1 MKNNHDLT
9 PNRMNKY
16 AIRKLSVGTASL
28 LVGSVLVFGISNDA
42 NAAEN
47 DLSKDSKALS
57 TNVNEEDNHLVDIEK
72 ANSNEQNPV
81 NDFSESHDIH
91 NDNLNTSD
99 SASEQSVVE
108 NKPTVNNTAEIDT
121 SNKEREVAVN
131 TTKNKVT
138 DNKENNNNTSNV
150 IEKEIEESKAN
161 KTNEENSE
169 IVKTENKMKAAHNF
183 DNSSQK
189 FENRETSDIAEKATI
204 NQSEAQNR
212 EDISHV
218 ENNTST
224 KLEVKDEVNTQSE
237 NIKPASEH
245 NVPDRNN
252 TESVLNTKESNN
264 AVAKVRK
271 RRSIINRKTSSKA
284 MTEDS
289 AVEALEYSEN
299 YTFQTLI
306 FDPES
311 LAKNSVLNS
320 KTIPFEIHSYM
331 TGANSGDRYK
341 INLQL
346 DPIIANHVTRITVNP
361 AGRTSP
367 VQFVRLSNKQGR
379 LTNIWQVNFIRANNG
394 LFGGGEILSQY
405 TASNGVIYLDTTVKN
420 ILNSMNNKHD
430 KLNYLIYVKDNS
442 ENKKIQTSETSG
454 YFLTAAEREINNIPP
469 SQSTNANNSFK
480 ASSGTVQYD
489 PKIGNFGGAIIDQ
502 QILKNGI
509 FNYRGKILDAG
520 LYKQWTYHYQ
530 IDPALLPY
538 IGSIELHK
546 QDFRGLYGFDK
557 KYYAANKVA
566 TLRVDSKGRGSIT
579 HSDLNQLI
587 EFNNALPET
596 VGIRIV
602 IKYNQSPNNILTR
615 NASYD
620 QNGNL
625 ISSTTQVKE
634 DFAFYGY
641 FTDRNGGIIN
651 NTFGSATY
659 YIQDLDK
666 DGLTDNYEIHNS
678 HSDPFNGDTD
688 RDGKNDGDEV
698 LRYQTSPLVGKPIV
712 NDITTEDT
720 IIRGDVPLDKSAARQ
735 KVKILNPNGNV
746 IKQGALN
753 KNGTFSFNVSK
764 LPPGKYKV
772 AIESPNYRN
781 AEVNTFNVID
791 MKALLKPA
799 IAPVNDQNTNL
810 QVKGVEGSTVVVK
823 DNNNNV
829 IGTVVL
835 GKGETTKSLQLNQPL
850 KAGTVLT
857 ATATKNGKTSY
868 ASDPVTVT
876 DVTAPI
882 APTVTEVT
890 SESAQ
895 VTGTGEPGSTITVK
909 LPDGSV
915 ATGTADNQG
924 NYAIDIPTN
933 VDLVGNEELVVTST
947 DGAGNVS
954 PETRVTV
961 TDATVP
967 NAPTVNEV
975 TSEGTQVTGT
985 GEAGSTITVK
995 FPDGSVVTGTA
1006 DNQGNYAIDIP
1017 TNVDLVGKEELVVTS
1032 TDGAGNVSPETR
1044 VIVKDTTAPV
1054 APMVNEVTS
1063 EGTQV
1068 TGTGEVGST
1077 ITVKFPNGSV
1087 VTGMVNDQGNYA
1099 IDIPTNVDLVG
1110 KEELVV
1116 TSTDVAGN
1124 VSPETKVTVTDVT
1137 APVAPTVNEV
1147 TSEGTQVAGSGEA
1160 GSTITVKFPDGS
1172 VVTGTADDQ
1181 GNYAIDIPTNLDLV
1195 GKEELVVTSTDVAG
1209 NVSPETKVTVTDVTA
1224 PVAPTVNEVTS
1235 EGTQVAG
1242 SGEAGSTITVKF
1254 PDGSVVTGTA
1264 DDQGNYAVDIPTN
1277 VDLVGNEELVVTS
1290 TDGAG
1295 NVSPETRVTVT
1306 DATAPVA
1313 PAVNEV
1319 TSESTQ
1325 VTGTGEAGSTITVNF
1340 PDGNTA
1346 TGTVDNQGNYAID
1359 IPTTVDLVGNEELV
1373 VTSTDGAGNV
1383 SRETRVTVTDATA
1396 PSAPVVN
1403 EVTSEGTQ
1411 VTGTGEAGSTITV
1424 KFPDGSTV
1432 TGTVDKQGNYAID
1445 LPIDKKLNGN
1455 EGLVV
1460 TSTDVSGN
1468 VSPETRLTV
1477 TDVTAPD
1484 APTVNEVT
1492 SEGTQVTGTGE
1503 AGSTITVKFPDGS
1516 TVTGTVDN
1524 QGNYAINIP
1533 TNVDLVGK
1541 EELVVTS
1548 TDEAGNVS
1556 PETRVTVKD
1565 TTAPVA
1571 PMVNEVTSESTQ
1583 VTGTGE
1589 AGSTITVNFPD
1600 GNTATGTVDN
1610 QGNYAI
1616 DIPTTVDLV
1625 GNEELVVTSTDEA
1638 GNVSPETRVTVKDTT
1653 APVAPMVNEVT
1664 SESTQVTG
1672 TGEAGSTITVNFP
1685 DGNTATGTVDNQGN
1699 YAIDIPTTV
1708 DLVGNEEL
1716 VVTSTD
1722 GAGNVSPETK
1732 VTVTDV
1738 TAPVAPTVNE
1748 VTSEGTQVAGSG
1760 EAGSTIT
1767 VKFPDGSVVTGTA
1780 DDQGNYAID
1789 IPTTVDLVGKEEL
1802 VVTSTDGAGNVSP
1815 EAKVTVRDVTA
1826 PDTPTVNEVTSEDT
1840 QVTGSGE
1847 AGSIITVKFPDGSVV
1862 TGVADD
1868 QGNYAIDLPVDKK
1881 LNGNEELVVTS
1892 TDVSGNVSP
1901 EAKVTVTDVTAPV
1914 SPTVNEVTSEGTQVT
1929 GAGEPGSTITV
1940 KFPDGSVATG
1950 VADDQGNY
1958 AIDLPIDKKL
1968 NGNEELVVT
1977 STDDSG
1983 NVSPETRVTVKDTTA
1998 PDAPTVNE
2006 VTSEGAQ
2013 VTGTGEA
2020 GSTITVKFPDGSVV
2034 TGTADDQGNYA
2045 IDIPTNVDLVGN
2057 EELVVTS
2064 TDVSGNVSPE
2074 TRLTV
2079 KDTTAPDAPTVNEVT
2094 SEGTQVTGTGEAG
2107 STITIKLPDG
2117 STVTGTVNNQG
2128 NYAIDLPVDKKLN
2141 GNEEL
2146 VVTSTDGAGNVS
2158 SETKVTVTDATV
2170 PNAPTVNEVTSEGTQ
2185 VTGTGEAGSTITVK
2199 FPDGS
2204 VVTGVVDDQGN
2215 YAIDIPKNIDLV
2227 GKEELVV
2234 TSTDGAGNVSPETKV
2249 TVTDTTAP
2257 VAPTVNEVT
2266 SESTQVTG
2274 AGEAGSTITVKFPD
2288 GSVVTGTADNQGNY
2302 AIDIPTNVD
2311 LVGKEELVV
2320 TSTDDSGN
2328 VSPETKVT
2336 VTDVTAPDA
2345 PTVSEVTSESTQ
2357 VTGTGEAGSTITVKF
2372 PDGSVVTGTA
2382 DNQGN
2387 YSIDIPTNIDLRG
2400 NEELVVTSTDVSGNV
2415 SPETRLTVTDVTAPD
2430 APTVSEVTSEGTQV
2444 TGTGEAGST
2453 ITIKFPD
2460 GSVVTGTVDNQGNYA
2475 IDLPVDKKLN
2485 GNEELVVTSTDGVG
2499 NVSPETKVTVTD
2511 VTAPDAPTVSEV
2523 TSESTQVTGTG
2534 ESGTTITV
2542 KLPDGSVITGTVDSQ
2557 GNYAID
2563 LPVDKKINGN
2573 EELVIT
2579 STDSSGNVS
2588 PEAKV
2593 TVKDATAPVAPTV
2606 NEVTSENTQVTGTG
2620 EAGSTITVK
2629 FPDGSTV
2636 TGEVDNQGNYAIDL
2650 PVDKKLNGNEELV
2663 VTSTDGAGNVSSETK
2678 VTVTDATAPAV
2689 PTINEVTS
2697 EDSQVSGTG
2706 EPGSTIT
2713 VKFPGG
2719 SVVTGVADD
2728 KGNYAIDLPID
2739 KKLKGNEKL
2748 VVTSTDDSGNVSP
2761 ETRVT
2766 VKDTT
2771 APVEPTMN
2779 EVTSENT
2786 QVTGTGE
2793 PGSMITVKFP
2803 DGSVVTGVADNQ
2815 GNYAIDLPIDKK
2827 LNGNEEL
2834 VVTSTDGAGNVSAET
2849 RVTVK
2854 DTTAPDAPTVNE
2866 VTSEGTQV
2874 TGTGEPGSTITVKFP
2889 DGSVVTGV
2897 ADDKGN
2903 YAIDLPIDKKLKG
2916 NEELVVTSTD
2926 GAGNVS
2932 REAKVKVKDTTA
2944 PAAPTVNEVTSES
2957 TQVTGTGEPGST
2969 IIVKFPD
2976 GSVITGTVDNQGNY
2990 VIDLPAD
2997 KQINGNEELVVTS
3010 TDSSG
3015 NVSREAKVTVK
3026 DTTAPAA
3033 PTVNEVTSGD
3043 TQLTGTGEPGST
3055 ITVKFPDGSVVTG
3068 TVDNQGNYVIDLPVD
3083 KKLNGNEELVVTST
3097 DSSGNVSRETKVTV
3111 KDATAPAAPTV
3122 NKVTSGDTKVTGTGE
3137 PGSTITVKF
3146 PNGTIVTGRAD
3157 NQGNYVINI
3166 PSIIDLNPGDTI
3178 QVSSIDKSGNMS
3190 GTTTIIVNNSSV
3202 SITKQ
3207 ANDHDKSSNNFDL
3220 NSQLGLN
3227 GIEGEDGKEH
3237 TNLNSNIKH
3246 SDDSVNHKSGTDVAS
3261 KGDVIQTNDEKGT
3274 ISNMN
3279 NDKNNLDK
3287 GNNKHVDKLPTTG
3300 ENENQNKGL
3309 FSSLLAMIGA
3319 FILIGRR
3326 RKNTEEH

>member
-57 TNVNEEDNHLVDIEK
+57 TNVNEEDNHLVDTEK

-81 NDFSESHDIH
+81 NNFSESHDIH

-121 SNKEREVAVN
+121 SNKEREVVVN

-189 FENRETSDIAEKATI
+189 FENRETSDIAEKTTI

-212 EDISHV
+212 EDINHE
-218 ENNTST
+218 ENNTSN
-224 KLEVKDEVNTQSE
+224 KLEAKDEVNTQSE

-469 SQSTNANNSFK
+469 AQSTNANNSFK

-509 FNYRGKILDAG
+509 FNYRGKIMDAG

-933 VDLVGNEELVVTST
+933 VELVGNEELVVTST

-961 TDATVP
+961 
-967 NAPTVNEV
+967 
-975 TSEGTQVTGT
+975 
-985 GEAGSTITVK
+985 
-995 FPDGSVVTGTA
+995 
-1006 DNQGNYAIDIP
+1006 
-1017 TNVDLVGKEELVVTS
+1017 
-1032 TDGAGNVSPETR
+1032 
-1044 VIVKDTTAPV
+1044 KDTTAPV

-1063 EGTQV
+1063 EG
-1068 TGTGEVGST
+1068 
-1077 ITVKFPNGSV
+1077 
-1087 VTGMVNDQGNYA
+1087 
-1099 IDIPTNVDLVG
+1099 
-1110 KEELVV
+1110 
-1116 TSTDVAGN
+1116 
-1124 VSPETKVTVTDVT
+1124 
-1137 APVAPTVNEV
+1137 
-1147 TSEGTQVAGSGEA
+1147 
-1160 GSTITVKFPDGS
+1160 
-1172 VVTGTADDQ
+1172 
-1181 GNYAIDIPTNLDLV
+1181 
-1195 GKEELVVTSTDVAG
+1195 
-1209 NVSPETKVTVTDVTA
+1209 
-1224 PVAPTVNEVTS
+1224 
-1235 EGTQVAG
+1235 
-1242 SGEAGSTITVKF
+1242 
-1254 PDGSVVTGTA
+1254 
-1264 DDQGNYAVDIPTN
+1264 
-1277 VDLVGNEELVVTS
+1277 
-1290 TDGAG
+1290 
-1295 NVSPETRVTVT
+1295 
-1306 DATAPVA
+1306 
-1313 PAVNEV
+1313 
-1319 TSESTQ
+1319 TQ

-1346 TGTVDNQGNYAID
+1346 TGTVDNQGNYVID
-1359 IPTTVDLVGNEELV
+1359 IPTTVDLVGNEEVV
-1373 VTSTDGAGNV
+1373 VTSIDGSGNV
-1383 SRETRVTVTDATA
+1383 SPETKITVKDVTA
-1396 PSAPVVN
+1396 PVAPMVN

-1424 KFPDGSTV
+1424 KFPDGNTV
-1432 TGTVDKQGNYAID
+1432 TGTADD
-1445 LPIDKKLNGN
+1445 
-1455 EGLVV
+1455 
-1460 TSTDVSGN
+1460 
-1468 VSPETRLTV
+1468 
-1477 TDVTAPD
+1477 
-1484 APTVNEVT
+1484 
-1492 SEGTQVTGTGE
+1492 
-1503 AGSTITVKFPDGS
+1503 
-1516 TVTGTVDN
+1516 
-1524 QGNYAINIP
+1524 
-1533 TNVDLVGK
+1533 
-1541 EELVVTS
+1541 
-1548 TDEAGNVS
+1548 
-1556 PETRVTVKD
+1556 
-1565 TTAPVA
+1565 
-1571 PMVNEVTSESTQ
+1571 
-1583 VTGTGE
+1583 
-1589 AGSTITVNFPD
+1589 
-1600 GNTATGTVDN
+1600 

-1616 DIPTTVDLV
+1616 DIPT
-1625 GNEELVVTSTDEA
+1625 N
-1638 GNVSPETRVTVKDTT
+1638 
-1653 APVAPMVNEVT
+1653 
-1664 SESTQVTG
+1664 
-1672 TGEAGSTITVNFP
+1672 
-1685 DGNTATGTVDNQGN
+1685 
-1699 YAIDIPTTV
+1699 V

-1738 TAPVAPTVNE
+1738 TAPEVPTVN
-1748 VTSEGTQVAGSG
+1748 Q
-1760 EAGSTIT
+1760 
-1767 VKFPDGSVVTGTA
+1767 
-1780 DDQGNYAID
+1780 
-1789 IPTTVDLVGKEEL
+1789 
-1802 VVTSTDGAGNVSP
+1802 
-1815 EAKVTVRDVTA
+1815 
-1826 PDTPTVNEVTSEDT
+1826 
-1840 QVTGSGE
+1840 
-1847 AGSIITVKFPDGSVV
+1847 
-1862 TGVADD
+1862 
-1868 QGNYAIDLPVDKK
+1868 
-1881 LNGNEELVVTS
+1881 
-1892 TDVSGNVSP
+1892 
-1901 EAKVTVTDVTAPV
+1901 
-1914 SPTVNEVTSEGTQVT
+1914 VTSEGTQVT
-1929 GAGEPGSTITV
+1929 GTGEVGSTITV
-1940 KFPDGSVATG
+1940 KFPDGSVA
-1950 VADDQGNY
+1950 
-1958 AIDLPIDKKL
+1958 
-1968 NGNEELVVT
+1968 
-1977 STDDSG
+1977 
-1983 NVSPETRVTVKDTTA
+1983 
-1998 PDAPTVNE
+1998 
-2006 VTSEGAQ
+2006 
-2013 VTGTGEA
+2013 
-2020 GSTITVKFPDGSVV
+2020 
-2034 TGTADDQGNYA
+2034 
-2045 IDIPTNVDLVGN
+2045 
-2057 EELVVTS
+2057 
-2064 TDVSGNVSPE
+2064 
-2074 TRLTV
+2074 
-2079 KDTTAPDAPTVNEVT
+2079 
-2094 SEGTQVTGTGEAG
+2094 
-2107 STITIKLPDG
+2107 
-2117 STVTGTVNNQG
+2117 
-2128 NYAIDLPVDKKLN
+2128 
-2141 GNEEL
+2141 
-2146 VVTSTDGAGNVS
+2146 
-2158 SETKVTVTDATV
+2158 
-2170 PNAPTVNEVTSEGTQ
+2170 
-2185 VTGTGEAGSTITVK
+2185 
-2199 FPDGS
+2199 
-2204 VVTGVVDDQGN
+2204 
-2215 YAIDIPKNIDLV
+2215 
-2227 GKEELVV
+2227 
-2234 TSTDGAGNVSPETKV
+2234 
-2249 TVTDTTAP
+2249 
-2257 VAPTVNEVT
+2257 
-2266 SESTQVTG
+2266 
-2274 AGEAGSTITVKFPD
+2274 
-2288 GSVVTGTADNQGNY
+2288 
-2302 AIDIPTNVD
+2302 
-2311 LVGKEELVV
+2311 
-2320 TSTDDSGN
+2320 
-2328 VSPETKVT
+2328 
-2336 VTDVTAPDA
+2336 
-2345 PTVSEVTSESTQ
+2345 
-2357 VTGTGEAGSTITVKF
+2357 
-2372 PDGSVVTGTA
+2372 
-2382 DNQGN
+2382 
-2387 YSIDIPTNIDLRG
+2387 
-2400 NEELVVTSTDVSGNV
+2400 
-2415 SPETRLTVTDVTAPD
+2415 
-2430 APTVSEVTSEGTQV
+2430 
-2444 TGTGEAGST
+2444 
-2453 ITIKFPD
+2453 
-2460 GSVVTGTVDNQGNYA
+2460 
-2475 IDLPVDKKLN
+2475 
-2485 GNEELVVTSTDGVG
+2485 
-2499 NVSPETKVTVTD
+2499 
-2511 VTAPDAPTVSEV
+2511 
-2523 TSESTQVTGTG
+2523 
-2534 ESGTTITV
+2534 
-2542 KLPDGSVITGTVDSQ
+2542 
-2557 GNYAID
+2557 
-2563 LPVDKKINGN
+2563 
-2573 EELVIT
+2573 
-2579 STDSSGNVS
+2579 
-2588 PEAKV
+2588 
-2593 TVKDATAPVAPTV
+2593 
-2606 NEVTSENTQVTGTG
+2606 
-2620 EAGSTITVK
+2620 
-2629 FPDGSTV
+2629 
-2636 TGEVDNQGNYAIDL
+2636 
-2650 PVDKKLNGNEELV
+2650 
-2663 VTSTDGAGNVSSETK
+2663 
-2678 VTVTDATAPAV
+2678 
-2689 PTINEVTS
+2689 
-2697 EDSQVSGTG
+2697 
-2706 EPGSTIT
+2706 
-2713 VKFPGG
+2713 
-2719 SVVTGVADD
+2719 
-2728 KGNYAIDLPID
+2728 
-2739 KKLKGNEKL
+2739 
-2748 VVTSTDDSGNVSP
+2748 
-2761 ETRVT
+2761 
-2766 VKDTT
+2766 
-2771 APVEPTMN
+2771 
-2779 EVTSENT
+2779 
-2786 QVTGTGE
+2786 
-2793 PGSMITVKFP
+2793 
-2803 DGSVVTGVADNQ
+2803 
-2815 GNYAIDLPIDKK
+2815 
-2827 LNGNEEL
+2827 
-2834 VVTSTDGAGNVSAET
+2834 
-2849 RVTVK
+2849 
-2854 DTTAPDAPTVNE
+2854 
-2866 VTSEGTQV
+2866 
-2874 TGTGEPGSTITVKFP
+2874 
-2889 DGSVVTGV
+2889 
-2897 ADDKGN
+2897 
-2903 YAIDLPIDKKLKG
+2903 
-2916 NEELVVTSTD
+2916 
-2926 GAGNVS
+2926 
-2932 REAKVKVKDTTA
+2932 
-2944 PAAPTVNEVTSES
+2944 
-2957 TQVTGTGEPGST
+2957 
-2969 IIVKFPD
+2969 
-2976 GSVITGTVDNQGNY
+2976 
-2990 VIDLPAD
+2990 
-2997 KQINGNEELVVTS
+2997 
-3010 TDSSG
+3010 
-3015 NVSREAKVTVK
+3015 
-3026 DTTAPAA
+3026 
-3033 PTVNEVTSGD
+3033 
-3043 TQLTGTGEPGST
+3043 
-3055 ITVKFPDGSVVTG
+3055 
-3068 TVDNQGNYVIDLPVD
+3068 
-3083 KKLNGNEELVVTST
+3083 
-3097 DSSGNVSRETKVTV
+3097 
-3111 KDATAPAAPTV
+3111 
-3122 NKVTSGDTKVTGTGE
+3122 
-3137 PGSTITVKF
+3137 
-3146 PNGTIVTGRAD
+3146 
-3157 NQGNYVINI
+3157 
-3166 PSIIDLNPGDTI
+3166 
-3178 QVSSIDKSGNMS
+3178 
-3190 GTTTIIVNNSSV
+3190 
-3202 SITKQ
+3202 
-3207 ANDHDKSSNNFDL
+3207 
-3220 NSQLGLN
+3220 
-3227 GIEGEDGKEH
+3227 
-3237 TNLNSNIKH
+3237 
-3246 SDDSVNHKSGTDVAS
+3246 
-3261 KGDVIQTNDEKGT
+3261 
-3274 ISNMN
+3274 
-3279 NDKNNLDK
+3279 
-3287 GNNKHVDKLPTTG
+3287 
-3300 ENENQNKGL
+3300 
-3309 FSSLLAMIGA
+3309 
-3319 FILIGRR
+3319 
-3326 RKNTEEH
+3326 